1 MTEQEKREKVIKGL
15 ECCGYTNFMD
25 KCQECPYDGKDCF
38 HRLKTDA
45 LALLKAQ
52 EPVEPTRPDEDN
64 TVYCGACG
72 SPVGYEVLEP
82 SGIEYVRYNYCTEC
96 GKAVKWE

>member
-1 MTEQEKREKVIKGL
+1 MPDREKVIKHIIDCINAVDGL
-15 ECCGYTNFMD
+15 TNV
-25 KCQECPYDGKDCF
+25 QWVLAELGI
-38 HRLKTDA
+38 LKDA

-52 EPVEPTRPDEDN
+52 ESVEPTKPDEDN
-64 TVYCGACG
+64 VVYCGACG

-82 SGIEYVRYNYCTEC
+82 PGMDYIRYNYCPNC